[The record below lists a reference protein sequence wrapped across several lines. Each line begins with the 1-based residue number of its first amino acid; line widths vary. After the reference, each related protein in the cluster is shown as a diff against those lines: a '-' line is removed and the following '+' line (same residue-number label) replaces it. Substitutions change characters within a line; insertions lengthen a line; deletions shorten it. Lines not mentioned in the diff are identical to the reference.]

1 MKYGVE
7 LNRSNV
13 VALQADDFVSCN
25 RFGMRLIAA
34 GLITPN
40 QRDDIVSKQNEY
52 REKGVIVRF
61 GEVALLEGYC
71 TRNQLEN
78 LPGYIGDALVN
89 LGAIS
94 ADDKKQIL
102 KWQYDLRAKGIDLR
116 FGDIAVNEG
125 FCSREDVE
133 MAADVVSS

>member
-1 MKYGVE
+1 MMQSGDKEG
-7 LNRSNV
+7 SNV

-34 GLITPN
+34 GLITPQ
-40 QRDDIVSKQNEY
+40 QRDEIVSKQNEY

-71 TRNQLEN
+71 TRDQLEN
-78 LPGYIGDALVN
+78 LPGYIGNALVQ
-89 LGAIS
+89 LGVITR
-94 ADDKKQIL
+94 ADKEQIL
-102 KWQYDLRAKGIDLR
+102 RWQYDLRAKGTDLR

-125 FCSREDVE
+125 YCTRDDVE
-133 MAADVVSS
+133 MAAEAVSS